1 MTLLRMVRQNRQ
13 SRRRGLK
20 NFQESAGSPRAVI
33 LQANAES
40 ESPEELMQFL
50 AQTPILQLDGARP
63 IDLTLGLFEQT

>member
-1 MTLLRMVRQNRQ
+1 MTLLRMVRLNRQ

-20 NFQESAGSPRAVI
+20 NFQESESPRALI

>member
-1 MTLLRMVRQNRQ
+1 L
-13 SRRRGLK
+13 
-20 NFQESAGSPRAVI
+20 I

-50 AQTPILQLDGARP
+50 AQTPILELDGARP